1 MEKDILCELQN
12 MLGQMGVLSAPIP
25 LAECR
30 ITRKYLLDRC
40 NIPISDGTALML
52 AVPYLVPDILNADN
66 NLSLYAIPKDYHLF
80 FKQINEELNSYFKDF
95 PDYRFAL
102 FADHSPIDEVDA
114 AARAGLGVKGLN
126 GMLITPQYGSFV
138 FLGEIVTNAPVEC
151 RGYIPISH
159 SAPECNLCGEC
170 MKACPTACLSES
182 RDGCLSALTQKK
194 GKLTDE
200 EITALASHPL
210 VWGCDIC
217 QLACPINK
225 QIIAANIGTDIEFFK
240 SDLVPRIDEKI
251 LSDMSDEEFSSRAYS
266 WRGRETIIRNLH
278 LNDRCGKDKLCSD

>member
-1 MEKDILCELQN
+1 MEKDILCDLQN

-52 AVPYLVPDILNADN
+52 AVPYLIPDILSADN
-66 NLSLYAIPKDYHLF
+66 NISLYAIPKDYHLF
-80 FKQINEELNSYFKDF
+80 FKQLNEELNSYFKDF
-95 PDYRFAL
+95 PTLRFAL
-102 FADHSPIDEVDA
+102 YADHSPIDEVDA

-151 RGYIPISH
+151 SGYIPISH

-170 MKACPTACLSES
+170 IKACPAACFDKS

-200 EITALASHPL
+200 EITALTSHPL

-217 QLACPINK
+217 QLACPINN
-225 QIIAANIGTDIEFFK
+225 QIIAADIGTDIEFFK
-240 SDLVPRIDEKI
+240 SDLVPHLDEKI

-266 WRGRETIIRNLH
+266 WRGRETIIRNLR
-278 LNDRCGKDKLCSD
+278 LKDRCGKDKLCSD